1 MGIQSSRNNSDRRL
15 ILCILIVHR
24 TEDDIGIVACKLL
37 YIAGCVICLDQADIA
52 GNIDDNVACTLD
64 GCLKQRAGYSLLNS
78 LKCLLVAL
86 RLTNTDMSDALICH
100 NSLNISEVKV
110 DKTRNIDQVC
120 DSLNTLL

>member
-1 MGIQSSRNNSDRRL
+1 MGS
-15 ILCILIVHR
+15 
-24 TEDDIGIVACKLL
+24 
-37 YIAGCVICLDQADIA
+37 
-52 GNIDDNVACTLD
+52 TLD
-64 GCLKQRAGYSLLNS
+64 GCLKKRAGYSLLNS

-120 DSLNTLL
+120 DSLYCLEKNLIGFL